1 MNENDDQPRRIT
13 ADDLYR
19 LQLVAD
25 PQISPDGEHVIFGVQ
40 RVDKEKEKVY
50 TNLWVAP
57 TGGGEVRQFTYGN
70 QTDSH
75 PRWSPDGR
83 RIAFLSNRKDEKQPQ
98 IYLLPF
104 HGGEARPLTDLKGSF
119 QTFVWSP
126 DGRQLLCQFRKK
138 DEEALEREQDERKK
152 ELGVVDRRITRTGFR
167 MDGIGYFP
175 EERWHLWVVD
185 AESGEA
191 TQLTEGDYDETSP
204 AWSPD
209 GAHILFISNRSE
221 DPDLEFYN
229 QDLYVMPAGGGD
241 FRKIET
247 PPGWKMAPVF
257 SPDGRRI
264 AYVSREGKVNRWRN
278 AGLWVVPADGS
289 APPRNLTAPHDVEVG
304 SVTLGDVY
312 DAPFSPPVWSP
323 NGQKIIFQVS
333 LHGNVTLHSITLDGE
348 MEDVVSRDGTASSFT
363 LDAGREKLAYV
374 WSHFGDPGQLW
385 VQDADGGGVR
395 KLTRLNEA
403 WLRELDL
410 GEMTEVWFKGPA
422 GNDLQGWI
430 LKPPGFD
437 QGKRYP
443 SILEI
448 HGGPWTQYGNLFMH
462 EFYLLAANGYVV
474 YFSNPRGG
482 KGYGEEHTQAI
493 HHRWGGADYEDVM
506 AWADYAASKEY
517 VDTSRMG
524 VTGGS
529 YGGYLTLWII
539 GQTDRF
545 AAAVAQRVVSNALS
559 FWGSSD
565 VGYFF
570 EDTWA
575 DNRPPWQTVD
585 PYWEQSPM
593 KYIGNATTPTLLIHS
608 EQDLRC
614 NLEQATQAY
623 LALRQLGVDTELI
636 LFPEESHGLSR
647 GGRTDRRVARLNHIL
662 RWFDKYLKEGDG

>member
-1 MNENDDQPRRIT
+1 MSENNDQPRRIT

-19 LQLVAD
+19 LQIVTD
-25 PQISPDGEHVIFGVQ
+25 PQISPDGAHVIFGVQ

-57 TGGGEVRQFTYGN
+57 TAGGEARQFTYGDR
-70 QTDSH
+70 TDSH

-83 RIAFLSNRKDEKQPQ
+83 YIAFLSNRKDEKQPQ
-98 IYLLPF
+98 IYSLPF

-119 QTFVWSP
+119 QSFVWSP
-126 DGRQLLCQFRKK
+126 GGRKLLCQFRKK

-152 ELGVVDRRITRTGFR
+152 ELGVVERRITRTGFR
-167 MDGIGYFP
+167 MDGVGYFP
-175 EERWHLWVVD
+175 EERWHLWTVD
-185 AESGEA
+185 AASGEA
-191 TQLTEGDYDETSP
+191 TQLTDGDYDETAP
-204 AWSPD
+204 TWSPD
-209 GAHILFISNRSE
+209 GSHILFISNRSE

-229 QDLYVMPAGGGD
+229 QDLYIMPAAGGN

-247 PPGWKMAPVF
+247 PPGWKMAPTF

-264 AYVSREGKVNRWRN
+264 AYVSREGKINRWRN

-312 DAPFSPPVWSP
+312 DAPFSPPVWSRD
-323 NGQKIIFQVS
+323 GQKITFQIS
-333 LHGNVTLHSITLDGE
+333 RHGNVTLHSITLDGE
-348 MEDVVSRDGTASSFT
+348 MEDVVSRDGTVGRFT

-374 WSHFGDPGQLW
+374 WSHFGDPGQIW
-385 VQDADGGGVR
+385 AQDAAGDGIR
-395 KLTRLNEA
+395 QLTHLNES
-403 WLRELDL
+403 WLRGIDL

-437 QGKRYP
+437 ESDRYP
-443 SILEI
+443 AILEI

-474 YFSNPRGG
+474 FFSNPRGG
-482 KGYGEEHTQAI
+482 KGYGEGHTRAI
-493 HHRWGGADYEDVM
+493 HHNWGSADYEDVM
-506 AWADYAASKEY
+506 TWANYVAAQEY

-539 GQTDRF
+539 GHTDRF

-575 DNRPPWQTVD
+575 GNRPPYETID

-593 KYIGNATTPTLLIHS
+593 KTIGNAATPTLLIHS

-662 RWFDKYLKEGDG
+662 RWFDRYLKESES